1 MSYQSYR
8 PGPFVLSKLA
18 TPYAYTNTT
27 EFTLTLDN
35 HYTSSGL
42 MPYNPTES
50 GLVFSDI
57 TTEKTGTFIVGM
69 HKPTSGGKY
78 GGDEPQAT
86 PGRGNAGSLG
96 CGIYNNET
104 PKIYYKSS
112 YEAND
117 TVTSDTYVVVW

>member
-8 PGPFVLSKLA
+8 PGPFVLSKLT
-18 TPYAYTNTT
+18 TPYTYSNTT

-42 MPYNPTES
+42 IPYNPTIS

-57 TTEKTGTFIVGM
+57 TTEKVGAWIVAM

-86 PGRGNAGSLG
+86 PGRGKGAAT
-96 CGIYNNET
+96 CG
-104 PKIYYKSS
+104 
-112 YEAND
+112 D
-117 TVTSDTYVVVW
+117 R